1 MNQEELVMIKKSIG
15 QLISEKFDIP
25 LEGIAAVP
33 TVQIIG
39 NTIMSIDGCV
49 GIKKYET
56 DEIVLRTS
64 TFMLK
69 ILGSDLSM
77 LTFSQGRVSI
87 RGEISQYQIESVEQ

>member
-1 MNQEELVMIKKSIG
+1 MIVKEFIMIKKSIG
-15 QLISEKFDIP
+15 QLISEKLDIP
-25 LEGIAAVP
+25 LEGIASVP

-56 DEIVLRTS
+56 DEIILRTS

-69 ILGSDLSM
+69 IVGSELSM

-87 RGEISQYQIESVEQ
+87 RGEIYQYQIESVE